1 MIDITESLLIR
12 LAGVR
17 AFGQGLSRYDKGGV
31 QNVVTAG
38 KLTRAIVQGHGTH
51 KVVLRHSHSIIEGEC
66 DCEASGGID
75 FCQHCVAVAFSLQD
89 EISTNKPVT
98 KRQAMTAIRRHMAA
112 LSHEEL
118 LEQFMNLIGE
128 DRLLRDSLFQRVQFA
143 SGGLS
148 FAVLKKMIANIEVN
162 VEPWED
168 TAVRTFFE
176 DFEKILLC
184 IREFADRLDS
194 LVLLR
199 ALEFAV
205 QHFNVE
211 TQHTGD
217 YAEHSDSW
225 DASAELLFELHRD
238 TVSRPD
244 WAPVELE
251 SYLKDRCL
259 SENWHP
265 AQWREDMQGVEEL

>member
-238 TVSRPD
+238 TVSRLD

>member
-1 MIDITESLLIR
+1 VIDITESLLIR

-17 AFGQGLSRYDKGGV
+17 AFGQGLSRYNEGAV

-38 KLTRAIVQGHGTH
+38 KLTEALVQSRGSH
-51 KVVLRHSHSIIEGEC
+51 KVVLRHSHSMIEGEC
-66 DCEASGGID
+66 DCEASDGID

-89 EISTNKPVT
+89 RSSAIKPVT

-118 LEQFMNLIGE
+118 LEQFMNFIGE
-128 DRLLRDSLFQRVQFA
+128 NRSIRNGLFQRAQLT

-148 FAVLKKMIANIEVN
+148 FADLKEMIANIELDEELWDN
-162 VEPWED
+162 K
-168 TAVRTFFE
+168 AVIAFYE
-176 DFEKILLC
+176 EFEKILLC
-184 IREFADRLDS
+184 IRDFADRLDS

-199 ALEFAV
+199 AVEFAV

-211 TQHTGD
+211 IEHTGD
-217 YAEHSDSW
+217 YGGYSDYW
-225 DASAELLFELHRD
+225 DACSELLFELHRNS
-238 TVSRPD
+238 VSRLN
-244 WAPVELE
+244 WTPVELE

-259 SENWHP
+259 SEDWHP
-265 AQWREDMQGVEEL
+265 AQWREEMQGFEEL

>member
-17 AFGQGLSRYDKGGV
+17 AFGRGLSRYTVGGV
-31 QNVVTAG
+31 QNVVTADKMTEAVVRG
-38 KLTRAIVQGHGTH
+38 RDSH
-51 KVVLRHSHSIIEGEC
+51 KVVLRHTPTMIEGEC
-66 DCEASGGID
+66 DCDASGGID
-75 FCQHCVAVAFSLQD
+75 FCQHCVAVALALKDRSS
-89 EISTNKPVT
+89 ISKAVS

-128 DRLLRDSLFQRVQFA
+128 DRLLREDVLQRVQFE
-143 SGGLS
+143 SGDLS
-148 FAVLKKMIANIEVN
+148 FTDLQKMIANIEVN
-162 VEPWED
+162 GEPWENA
-168 TAVRTFFE
+168 AVRTFFE

-225 DASAELLFELHRD
+225 DATAELLFELHRD
-238 TVSRPD
+238 AASRLG

-251 SYLKDRCL
+251 SYLKDRCQ
-259 SENWHP
+259 SEYWHP
-265 AQWREDMQGVEEL
+265 AQWREDMQGLEER